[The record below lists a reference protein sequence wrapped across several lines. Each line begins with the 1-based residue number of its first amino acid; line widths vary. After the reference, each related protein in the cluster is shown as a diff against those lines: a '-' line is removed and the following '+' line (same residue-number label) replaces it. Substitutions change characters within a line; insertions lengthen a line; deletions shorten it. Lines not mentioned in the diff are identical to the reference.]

1 MEAQGQVQ
9 TIRNPQSA
17 IPNRTVFWGF
27 AVGGLAV
34 ALAVALISFWLAM
47 NPPAKDLQ
55 DLTLFLLVS
64 GGISVALG
72 ALGFRLGLGTRVPSL
87 AVSVALVYLV
97 GVAVVG
103 INIFY
108 TSSLMFL
115 SKEHDLPLLTILL
128 IFSAVISLFFAIFL
142 AHSMVSRLRM
152 LLAVAR
158 QVADGDLTA
167 RVDVTSRDEIG
178 RLSSEFN
185 AMVERLHEMR
195 EQRERLEAS
204 RRELIAAV
212 SHDLRTPLASMRAM
226 IEALNDGV
234 VTDSGTVQRY
244 LHTIQSE
251 TQHLATLIDD
261 LFELSQIEAGALKLH
276 LEPTSLADLVSDAL
290 ESMSAQAEKKRVR
303 LAGQVEGV
311 PPRVPLDAP
320 RMQRVLYN
328 LIQNAIRHTP
338 QDGTITLTVREA
350 ADQVELTVMDTG
362 EGIPE
367 TDLPH
372 VFDRFY
378 RGERART
385 RERQDGSPGVG
396 LGLAIARG
404 IVEAHGGS
412 IQAASVPGQGATFHV
427 VLPAL
432 GRVTSALSL

>member
-1 MEAQGQVQ
+1 MSIRGQAIQNPKSKIQNQ
-9 TIRNPQSA
+9 TM
-17 IPNRTVFWGF
+17 FLGF
-27 AVGGLAV
+27 AVVGLAV
-34 ALAVALISFWLAM
+34 ALVVALVAAWLSL

-64 GGISVALG
+64 GSVSVGLG
-72 ALGFRLGLGTRVPSL
+72 AIGFRLGLGTRVPSL

-103 INIFY
+103 INIIY
-108 TSSLMFL
+108 TSSQMFF
-115 SKEHDLPLLTILL
+115 SKEHDLPLLTVLL
-128 IFSAVISLFFAIFL
+128 IFSAVISLFFAIFM
-142 AHSMVSRLRM
+142 AHSMVSRLHA

-167 RVDVTSRDEIG
+167 RVDVNSRDEIG

-185 AMVERLHEMR
+185 DMVKRLGEMQEERA
-195 EQRERLEAS
+195 RLESS

-234 VTDSGTVQRY
+234 VTDSDTVHRY
-244 LHTIQSE
+244 LHTIQGE

-261 LFELSQIEAGALKLH
+261 LFELSQIDAGALKLH

-290 ESMSAQAEKKRVR
+290 ESMNAQAEKKKVR
-303 LAGQVEGV
+303 LEGHVEGA

-338 QDGTITLTVREA
+338 QDGTITLRVRGAE
-350 ADQVELTVMDTG
+350 DQVELMIMDTG

-367 TDLPH
+367 GDLPH
-372 VFDRFY
+372 IFDRFY

-385 RERQDGSPGVG
+385 RERQDGGPGAG

-412 IQAASVPGQGATFHV
+412 IHASSMPGQGAAFHV
-427 VLPAL
+427 VLPAMAGVGSTL
-432 GRVTSALSL
+432 TI